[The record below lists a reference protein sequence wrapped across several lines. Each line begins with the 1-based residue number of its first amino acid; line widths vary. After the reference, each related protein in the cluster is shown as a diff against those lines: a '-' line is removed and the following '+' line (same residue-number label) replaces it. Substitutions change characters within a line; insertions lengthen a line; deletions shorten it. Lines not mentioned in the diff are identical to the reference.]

1 MCAFSA
7 VTDRVNWYLKLL
19 VCLIKKLQNTR
30 QWRTTFIMGE
40 KLKDKRKNHI
50 RVSKLALP
58 YFSIYPPSK
67 KERDIYKENKT
78 N

>member
-1 MCAFSA
+1 
-7 VTDRVNWYLKLL
+7 
-19 VCLIKKLQNTR
+19 
-30 QWRTTFIMGE
+30 MGE

-58 YFSIYPPSK
+58 YVSIYLPSK
-67 KERDIYKENKT
+67 KERDIYKENK